1 MEVSPESAFDLAF
14 SSRILWYLVMKRR
27 CASFGLRWGRRL
39 CKDQRGDVLLEYVLI
54 NAIVILSLIG
64 VSSGIINPTGTALT
78 MDETLDGDNYGL
90 LGNGMVEAYRRILSG
105 VALPV
110 P

>member
-1 MEVSPESAFDLAF
+1 
-14 SSRILWYLVMKRR
+14 MKRR
-27 CASFGLRWGRRL
+27 SESSGFWWVSRLRN
-39 CKDQRGDVLLEYVLI
+39 DQRGDVLLEYVLI
-54 NAIVILSLIG
+54 NAIIILSLIG

-78 MDETLDGDNYGL
+78 MDGTLAGDDYGL
-90 LGNGMVEAYRRILSG
+90 LGNGMVEAYHRMLSG